1 MIQGGIGTRT
11 DELLE
16 QVVNL
21 PWDAPSSPTPRRRSN
36 AAGSHPATSCF
47 WIGVET
53 DFRHFVG
60 TTQDRAK
67 QSLRG
72 EERLVPETLDT
83 ADEIKTIRFRI
94 ESIETTQHLLLRG
107 QSKELIKDLLWLFSR
122 DRKLALV
129 YLSLGKQ
136 RNQGEIVEHLKNAEG
151 VAISQPTVSR
161 KLSKLEEEGLI
172 EKVGA
177 DASGTRWGRKKVVE
191 QVLRLSRLVAEQ
203 AKTPKK

>member
-1 MIQGGIGTRT
+1 M
-11 DELLE
+11 
-16 QVVNL
+16 
-21 PWDAPSSPTPRRRSN
+21 
-36 AAGSHPATSCF
+36 
-47 WIGVET
+47 
-53 DFRHFVG
+53 
-60 TTQDRAK
+60 
-67 QSLRG
+67 
-72 EERLVPETLDT
+72 PETLDT